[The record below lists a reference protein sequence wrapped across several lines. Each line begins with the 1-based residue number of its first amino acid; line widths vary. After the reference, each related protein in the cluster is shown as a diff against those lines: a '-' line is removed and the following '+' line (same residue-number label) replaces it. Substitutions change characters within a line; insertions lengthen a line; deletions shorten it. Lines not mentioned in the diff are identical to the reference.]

1 MLERIWN
8 GWRADY
14 VVHGQGAQKKAEKS
28 VFTQILKSGMSDE
41 QCYIVHRGE
50 KVFALMNA
58 FPYTSGHLLVV
69 PYREVAELEDL
80 THDETSELWATVTTG
95 VKVLKAV
102 YKPEAMNVGINL
114 GAAAGGSIAQHLH
127 VHIVGRW
134 GGDTNFMVAT
144 ANTKILPEALD
155 VSADRIRK
163 AWIKNS

>member
-14 VVHGQGAQKKAEKS
+14 VVHGQGAQKKSDKS
-28 VFTQILKSGMSDE
+28 VFTQILDSGMSDE

-50 KVFALMNA
+50 KVFAIMNA

-80 THDETSELWATVTTG
+80 SHDETSELWATVTTG
-95 VKVLKAV
+95 VKVLKSV

-163 AWIKNS
+163 AWIKNL

>member
-1 MLERIWN
+1 VLERIWN

-14 VVHGQGAQKKAEKS
+14 VVHGQGAQKKSDQS
-28 VFTQILKSGMSDE
+28 VFTQILNSDMSDE

-50 KVFALMNA
+50 KVFAIMNA

-80 THDETSELWATVTTG
+80 SQDETSELWATVTDA
-95 VKVLKAV
+95 VKVLKSV

-134 GGDTNFMVAT
+134 GGDTNFMVTT

-163 AWIKNS
+163 AWEVK

>member
-14 VVHGQGAQKKAEKS
+14 VVHGQGAQKKSDQS
-28 VFTQILKSGMSDE
+28 VFTQILNGDMSDE

-50 KVFALMNA
+50 KVFAIMNA

-80 THDETSELWATVTTG
+80 SQDETSELWATVTDA
-95 VKVLKAV
+95 VKVLKSV

-134 GGDTNFMVAT
+134 GGDTNFMVTT

-163 AWIKNS
+163 AWEVK

>member
-14 VVHGQGAQKKAEKS
+14 VVHGQGAQKKSDQS
-28 VFTQILKSGMSDE
+28 VFTQILNGDMSDE

-50 KVFALMNA
+50 KVFAIMNA

-80 THDETSELWATVTTG
+80 TQDETSELWATVTDA
-95 VKVLKAV
+95 VKVLKSV

-127 VHIVGRW
+127 VHIVGRG
-134 GGDTNFMVAT
+134 GGDTNFMVTT

-163 AWIKNS
+163 AWEVK

>member
-1 MLERIWN
+1 VLERIWN

-14 VVHGQGAQKKAEKS
+14 VVHGQGAQKKSDQS
-28 VFTQILKSGMSDE
+28 VFTQILNSDMSDE

-50 KVFALMNA
+50 KVFAIMNA

-80 THDETSELWATVTTG
+80 TQDETSELWATVTDA
-95 VKVLKAV
+95 VKVLKSV

-134 GGDTNFMVAT
+134 GGDTNFMVTT

-163 AWIKNS
+163 AWEVK

>member
-1 MLERIWN
+1 M
-8 GWRADY
+8 
-14 VVHGQGAQKKAEKS
+14 
-28 VFTQILKSGMSDE
+28 TDE
-41 QCYIVHRGE
+41 QSYIVHRGK

-69 PYREVAELEDL
+69 PHREVAELENL
-80 THDETSELWATVTTG
+80 TSEETAELWATVTTG
-95 VKVLKAV
+95 VKVLKSV
-102 YKPEAMNVGINL
+102 YNPEAMNVGINL

-134 GGDTNFMVAT
+134 GGDTNFMVTT

-163 AWIKNS
+163 AWIAQK

>member
-14 VVHGQGAQKKAEKS
+14 VVHGQGAQKKSDKS
-28 VFTQILKSGMSDE
+28 VFTQILDSGMSDE

-50 KVFALMNA
+50 KVLAIMNA

-80 THDETSELWATVTTG
+80 SHDETSELWATVTTG
-95 VKVLKAV
+95 VKVLKSV

-163 AWIKNS
+163 AWMKI

>member
-14 VVHGQGAQKKAEKS
+14 VVHGQGAQKKSDQS
-28 VFTQILKSGMSDE
+28 VFTQILNSDMSDE

-50 KVFALMNA
+50 KVFAIMNA

-80 THDETSELWATVTTG
+80 TQDETSELWATVTDA
-95 VKVLKAV
+95 VKVLKSV

-163 AWIKNS
+163 AWEVK

>member
-14 VVHGQGAQKKAEKS
+14 VVHGQGAQKKSDKS
-28 VFTQILKSGMSDE
+28 IFTQILESGMSDE

-50 KVFALMNA
+50 KVFAIMNA
-58 FPYTSGHLLVV
+58 FPYTSGHLLIV

-80 THDETSELWATVTTG
+80 SLDETSELWATVTSG
-95 VKVLKAV
+95 VKVLKSV

-163 AWIKNS
+163 AWTKK

>member
-1 MLERIWN
+1 VLERIWN

-14 VVHGQGAQKKAEKS
+14 VVHGQGAQKKSDQS
-28 VFTQILKSGMSDE
+28 VFTQILNSDMSDE
-41 QCYIVHRGE
+41 QCYIVHRGK
-50 KVFALMNA
+50 KVFAIMNA

-80 THDETSELWATVTTG
+80 SQDETSELWATVTDA
-95 VKVLKAV
+95 VKVLKSV

-134 GGDTNFMVAT
+134 GGDTNFMVTT

-155 VSADRIRK
+155 VSAYRIRK
-163 AWIKNS
+163 AWEVK

>member
-1 MLERIWN
+1 MLERLWN

-14 VVHGQGAQKKAEKS
+14 VVHGQGAQKKSDKS
-28 VFTQILKSGMSDE
+28 VFTQILNSGMSDE
-41 QCYIVHRGE
+41 QCYIVHRAE

-80 THDETSELWATVTTG
+80 THDETSELWATVTDA
-95 VKVLKAV
+95 VKVLKSV

-163 AWIKNS
+163 AWAQN

>member
-1 MLERIWN
+1 VLERIWN

-28 VFTQILKSGMSDE
+28 VFTQILNSGMSDE

-80 THDETSELWATVTTG
+80 THDETSELWETVTTG